1 MTEFGIGK
9 GNKQEITKDIF
20 VSIIRD
26 SVVQV
31 LVESNSQGELENNA
45 QQFMKKWYALGN
57 SEAQSNEYFSLFNYN
72 TYAIL

>member
-9 GNKQEITKDIF
+9 SNKQEITKDIF

-31 LVESNSQGELENNA
+31 LVERNSQGELENNA
-45 QQFMKKWYALGN
+45 
-57 SEAQSNEYFSLFNYN
+57 
-72 TYAIL
+72 

>member
-1 MTEFGIGK
+1 MTEFGTGK
-9 GNKQEITKDIF
+9 GNKQEITKDVF

-45 QQFMKKWYALGN
+45 
-57 SEAQSNEYFSLFNYN
+57 
-72 TYAIL
+72 

>member
-1 MTEFGIGK
+1 MTEFAIGK
-9 GNKQEITKDIF
+9 GSKQEITKDVF

-45 QQFMKKWYALGN
+45 
-57 SEAQSNEYFSLFNYN
+57 
-72 TYAIL
+72 

>member
-9 GNKQEITKDIF
+9 GNKQEITKDVF

-31 LVESNSQGELENNA
+31 LVESNSQSELENNA
-45 QQFMKKWYALGN
+45 
-57 SEAQSNEYFSLFNYN
+57 
-72 TYAIL
+72 